1 VKCPNCGKTRF
12 EEGSLALYNSIS
24 YIVFNSEKRPFV
36 TLGNSLRAR
45 VCLGCGRVDLFAP
58 KKAFKKPSGQRA
70 ADSGPGAAEKRAAG
84 GRNPGPIRP

>member
-1 VKCPNCGKTRF
+1 MKCPNCGKTRF

-58 KKAFKKPSGQRA
+58 TKAFKKTNARRAAGGEQRAAGRGKRSSDSGQRA
-70 ADSGPGAAEKRAAG
+70 A
-84 GRNPGPIRP
+84 